1 MSFLGS
7 GQAASSDM
15 FPLAPAIERAYER
28 SDALVVEIDLISI
41 DPEETQRLVAR
52 HGLLLGEETLADLL
66 PPETLGRLQETLERR
81 DMTMQNVERI
91 RPWMVAT
98 MLEEAQ
104 LAELGYD
111 YTHGIDLHFLRRA
124 AQEKEVVALETFE
137 SQIAMLSML
146 PPPLEL
152 RFLQDLLSN
161 PQVLRS
167 KMQSLMNAWRRG
179 DEATLETIIFEQAD
193 DDPDL
198 AELYDRL
205 IFRRNVSM
213 ADELERLL
221 QRPGTWF
228 VVVGAGHV
236 VGDRSVIA
244 LLKRKGYDIQRIP

>member
-1 MSFLGS
+1 
-7 GQAASSDM
+7 
-15 FPLAPAIERAYER
+15 
-28 SDALVVEIDLISI
+28 
-41 DPEETQRLVAR
+41 
-52 HGLLLGEETLADLL
+52 
-66 PPETLGRLQETLERR
+66 
-81 DMTMQNVERI
+81 
-91 RPWMVAT
+91 
-98 MLEEAQ
+98 
-104 LAELGYD
+104 
-111 YTHGIDLHFLRRA
+111 
-124 AQEKEVVALETFE
+124 
-137 SQIAMLSML
+137 MLSML

-179 DEATLETIIFEQAD
+179 DEAPLETIIFEQAD